1 MWDVVAGMRLLL
13 GAGSGPLPTVR
24 LTVRRPSFVRALRL
38 GQSVHDQLVGVA
50 HQLIDDLPRH
60 CVTSR
65 TRSAR
70 ALLSPESKAVAVA
83 LDKGV
88 DEPGGP
94 EPIREAR
101 RIDRLEHVADV
112 QSAAR
117 RGVLPIGADKQT
129 ARSQDPGDLG
139 KGPILHL

>member
-1 MWDVVAGMRLLL
+1 VSWGAAQIPGTANPEWRVGRRRRTA
-13 GAGSGPLPTVR
+13 AGSRGR
-24 LTVRRPSFVRALRL
+24 LRL
-38 GQSVHDQLVGVA
+38 GQSLHDQLVGVA
-50 HQLIDDLPRH
+50 HQLIDELPRH
-60 CVTSR
+60 RVTSR

-70 ALLSPESKAVAVA
+70 ALPSPETKAVAVA
-83 LDKGV
+83 LDEGV

-129 ARSQDPGDLG
+129 A
-139 KGPILHL
+139 